1 MPQTNARVRVAPH
14 AIASMLTFIVA
25 LILCALALA
34 NPQFAYANEKTVSR
48 PTQEE
53 ITAYFEDA
61 GLADTGDVSYSAQ
74 PSAVAPYKLG
84 ALSDKTENDA
94 LKMLN
99 WVRFIAGIPSN
110 VTLNKSYSELAQGAA
125 LGCAANNKL
134 THFPAQPSGMS
145 DELYELCAEG
155 GASTNIAWNYG
166 SPANAVLG
174 FMDDSDWSNIDAVGH
189 RRWCINPAMAQTG
202 FGQVGAYSA
211 MYSFDGQ
218 NEEGYDY
225 EAVLW
230 PAATMPVEL
239 FYADEAWSVST
250 QLADFGENITVTLK
264 RLGDGKTWFFSGERA
279 DGDYYLNNDPYSSYD
294 AIIFRPNNLNDIAD
308 GDSFQVT
315 VAGSLQT
322 KTYPVNFFQMLE
334 DEEETYG
341 TWVRDGSRWWFA
353 YDDGGYATGWCEID
367 GAWYHFDHDGWMQ
380 TGWLKDGKNWYY
392 LTKSG
397 AMQTGWLKDGKSWY
411 YLQQSGAM
419 ATGWCKVGTTWYYLD
434 GTGAM
439 QTGWKKL
446 GAHWYYLKNSG
457 AMATGWQKVGHQ
469 WYYLYSSGAMATGWV
484 KDGGAWYYLQGSG
497 AMAHNQW
504 IGNYYMGGNGAMA
517 TSSWI
522 GTYWVNADGLWTA
535 TR

>member
-14 AIASMLTFIVA
+14 TKASMLTFIIA

-34 NPQFAYANEKTVSR
+34 NPQFAYADGKAVSR

-84 ALSDKTENDA
+84 ALSDITENDA

-125 LGCAANNKL
+125 LGCAANNNL

-397 AMQTGWLKDGKSWY
+397 AM
-411 YLQQSGAM
+411 
-419 ATGWCKVGTTWYYLD
+419 
-434 GTGAM
+434 
-439 QTGWKKL
+439 
-446 GAHWYYLKNSG
+446 
-457 AMATGWQKVGHQ
+457 ATGWQKVGHQ